1 VVTIA
6 VTTVV
11 DAAAELL
18 DRHVAFHLAVG
29 ADVVLVTGAPEAS
42 LVAAWEAGGRVRR
55 VDGASH
61 TELARIAVSE
71 YGADWVIP
79 SAADEFWWPR
89 GESLTD
95 VLAVIP
101 PRYSVVQALVRT
113 FIGAGLPE
121 ERTTRTSLTGPRGA
135 DDAPLARLLR
145 PAYRAELEMVIDDED
160 WTLRGRR
167 VPLRAWY
174 PLEVFRFPADPAI
187 GLGDVDTLLADGT
200 LVTDTRLSDVL
211 RGLGTTPSASE
222 VVALPVPSI
231 VDDAAYAVECA
242 AVGEVDLVGLDRQIR
257 ELELRIAA
265 LEATFWPSVRRR
277 LRRLARRPG

>member
-1 VVTIA
+1 MKIA
-6 VTTVV
+6 LATLVGD
-11 DAAAELL
+11 DADLL
-18 DRHVAFHLAVG
+18 EAHVSFHLAAGATLVVVG
-29 ADVVLVTGAPEAS
+29 GVHDD
-42 LVAAWEAGGRVRR
+42 AALGSVQGDARVRR
-55 VDGASH
+55 VDVTTH
-61 TELARIAVSE
+61 TGLARIAVAE
-71 YGADWVIP
+71 HGADWIVP
-79 SAADEFWWPR
+79 SAANEFWWPR

-113 FIGAGLPE
+113 FVGAGLPE
-121 ERTTRTSLTGPRGA
+121 ERTTRSSLAGPRGA
-135 DDAPLARLLR
+135 DDAPLGQLLR
-145 PAYRAELEMVIDDED
+145 PAYRAEPDMVIDAED

-174 PLEVFRFPADPAI
+174 PLEVFRFPADPVI
-187 GLGDVDTLLADGT
+187 GSGDAETLLAEGT
-200 LVTDTRLSDVL
+200 LVNDTRLSDVL

-222 VVALPVPSI
+222 VVALPVPNI

-265 LEATFWPSVRRR
+265 LEAKFWPTVRRR

>member
-1 VVTIA
+1 M
-6 VTTVV
+6 VV
-11 DAAAELL
+11 D
-18 DRHVAFHLAVG
+18 
-29 ADVVLVTGAPEAS
+29 EA
-42 LVAAWEAGGRVRR
+42 
-55 VDGASH
+55 
-61 TELARIAVSE
+61 
-71 YGADWVIP
+71 
-79 SAADEFWWPR
+79 
-89 GESLTD
+89 
-95 VLAVIP
+95 
-101 PRYSVVQALVRT
+101 
-113 FIGAGLPE
+113 
-121 ERTTRTSLTGPRGA
+121 
-135 DDAPLARLLR
+135 
-145 PAYRAELEMVIDDED
+145 D
-160 WTLRGRR
+160 WTLNGRR

-187 GLGDVDTLLADGT
+187 GPGDVDTLLADGT